1 MDILDSAPIPRR
13 TMTLFFI
20 LDTSGSMYGNKIG
33 ALNQAISEV
42 MPMLDD
48 ISANNADAEIQIAAL
63 QFSSGCEWVYNQ
75 PKPAHEFRWIDR
87 EAGGLTDL
95 GAAYTELAKKLSR
108 DEFMKSA
115 NGSFA
120 PVLLLLSD
128 GEPTD
133 DYQNALAKLKE
144 NRWYKTAIKIAIAVG
159 SDANKDVLK
168 EFTGNIEAVIEVT
181 NIEALKKIIR
191 TVSITASQI
200 GSQSSTVGDKDKQTQ
215 VVEAINKEVE
225 STQGASSEAAP
236 KAPDDLADD
245 WD

>member
-20 LDTSGSMYGNKIG
+20 LDTSGSMHGNKIG

-48 ISANNADAEIQIAAL
+48 ISANNADAEINIAAL
-63 QFSSGCEWVYNQ
+63 QFSSGCEWIYDQ
-75 PKPAHEFRWIDR
+75 PKPADQFRWIDR

-95 GAAYTELAKKLSR
+95 GAAYTELTKKLSR
-108 DEFMKSA
+108 DAFMKAA

-133 DYQNALAKLKE
+133 DYQSALEKLRQ
-144 NRWYKTAIKIAIAVG
+144 NRWFKSAIKIAIAIG
-159 SDANKDVLK
+159 SDANKEVLK
-168 EFTGNIEAVIEVT
+168 EFTGNIEAVIEVR

-215 VVEAINKEVE
+215 VVEAITKEVE
-225 STQGASSEAAP
+225 NTQGAASQAAP
-236 KAPDDLADD
+236 KPEDDLADD